1 VLRLPKK
8 EAVLRQENITLR
20 DLPARSA
27 SVLIVVALSA
37 FYLPLPFVIGTVL
50 IYLVIEVWG
59 ILSVKWMLA
68 EMRWLSYLS
77 LLCAA
82 TIGSCVFLNVLYEMW
97 QLEGLAPKLFTFCSL
112 TTALIHCATVRSYH
126 LPLAIVTGT
135 PVVATIALTI
145 VSSLIAEDRIVDTV
159 VGMVILMLMI
169 GYITVMMIE
178 GSRSRR
184 VLIAARTEADAANEA
199 KGRFMATLSHEIR
212 TPLNGILG
220 IAQLMKAEHA
230 GDFAG
235 ERADIL
241 YSSAVSLKTLVDD
254 VLDHEKVEAGK
265 LTLKPVPGDLR
276 EVANSTIKLF
286 AANAE
291 KKGLY
296 LRFEVDDDVPAR
308 LMFDPVRLRQILSN
322 LITNAIKFTDKG
334 GVRLDICVT
343 SQDYIRIEVRDTG
356 IGIPKSAQSHLFSRY
371 SQVDEQQERA
381 ATGTGLGLAISLGL
395 AELMGGTITVDSCA
409 GRGSIFALTF
419 PMTLPDTRQKA
430 PETSAEPKSFAQAP
444 RILVVDD
451 NAANRFIARS
461 FLEASGAVVEEAED
475 GEVSVQ
481 MAANGRYDV
490 IFMDLQMPVM
500 DGYSAAQAIRAMGHG
515 RRTAIIALTADS
527 TIRDQ
532 SRFDASGMNGFLSKP
547 LQKDRLLA
555 EVARHLPPALISA
568 AE

>member
-1 VLRLPKK
+1 
-8 EAVLRQENITLR
+8 
-20 DLPARSA
+20 
-27 SVLIVVALSA
+27 
-37 FYLPLPFVIGTVL
+37 
-50 IYLVIEVWG
+50 VIEVWG
-59 ILSVKWMLA
+59 ILSVKWMLF

-135 PVVATIALTI
+135 PVVVTIALTV
-145 VSSLIAEDRIVDTV
+145 VSSLIAEDRVVDTV
-159 VGMVILMLMI
+159 VGMLILMLMI

-220 IAQLMKAEHA
+220 IAQLMKAEHVD
-230 GDFAG
+230 GVIG

-241 YSSAVSLKTLVDD
+241 HGSAVSLKTLVDD

-276 EVANSTIKLF
+276 EVAGSTIKLF

-296 LRFEVDDDVPAR
+296 LRLEVAEHVPAS

-334 GVRLDICVT
+334 GVRLDVCVAP
-343 SQDYIRIEVRDTG
+343 QGDIRIEVRDTG
-356 IGIPKSAQSHLFSRY
+356 IGIPKSAQSQLFSRY
-371 SQVDEQQERA
+371 SQVDDQQERA

-395 AELMGGTITVDSCA
+395 AELMGGTITVESCA
-409 GRGSIFALTF
+409 GRGSIFTLTF
-419 PMTLPDTRQKA
+419 PMTLPDPQPNVADR
-430 PETSAEPKSFAQAP
+430 SADPKSFAQGL

-461 FLEASGAVVEEAED
+461 FLEASGTVVEEAED
-475 GEVSVQ
+475 GKVAVQ
-481 MAANGRYDV
+481 MAANQRYDL

-500 DGYSAAQAIRAMGHG
+500 DGYAAAQAIRATPQGG
-515 RRTAIIALTADS
+515 QTAIVALTADS
-527 TIRDQ
+527 TIQ
-532 SRFDASGMNGFLSKP
+532 EPSRFDASGMNGFLSKP
-547 LQKDRLLA
+547 LQKDLLLT
-555 EVARHLPPALISA
+555 ELARHVQPALISA

>member
-1 VLRLPKK
+1 M
-8 EAVLRQENITLR
+8 R

-37 FYLPLPFVIGTVL
+37 FYLPLSFVIGTVL
-50 IYLVIEVWG
+50 IYLLIEVWG
-59 ILSVKWMLA
+59 ILSV
-68 EMRWLSYLS
+68 RWILKRMNWWSYLS
-77 LLCAA
+77 LLIAA
-82 TIGSCVFLNVLYEMW
+82 AIGSCTFLNVLFQMW

-135 PVVATIALTI
+135 PVVATIMLTI
-145 VSSLIAEDRIVDTV
+145 VSSLIAQDRIVDTI
-159 VGMVILMLMI
+159 VGMLILMLMI
-169 GYITVMMIE
+169 GYITVMMVE

-230 GDFAG
+230 DG
-235 ERADIL
+235 ESGEQADVL
-241 YSSAVSLKTLVDD
+241 YSSAVSLKALVDD

-276 EVANSTIKLF
+276 DLAGSIIKLF
-286 AANAE
+286 SANAE

-296 LRFEVDDDVPAR
+296 LRLEVEDTLPPKV
-308 LMFDPVRLRQILSN
+308 MFDPVRLRQILSN
-322 LITNAIKFTDKG
+322 LITNAIKFTDGG
-334 GVRLDICVT
+334 GVRLHLCVT
-343 SQDYIRIEVRDTG
+343 PQDHIRIEVHDTG
-356 IGIPKSAQSHLFSRY
+356 IGIPKSAQSQLFSRY
-371 SQVDEQQERA
+371 SQVDNQQERA

-395 AELMGGTITVDSCA
+395 AKLMGGTITVDSCA
-409 GRGSIFALTF
+409 GRGSVFVMTF
-419 PMTLPDTRQKA
+419 PMALPSPITSEADTSKD
-430 PETSAEPKSFAQAP
+430 AQDFSQNP

-461 FLEASGAVVEEAED
+461 FLASSGAALDEAEN
-475 GEVSVQ
+475 GAVAVK
-481 MAANGRYDV
+481 MAAAQHYDL
-490 IFMDLQMPVM
+490 ILMDLHMPIM
-500 DGYSAAQAIRAMGHG
+500 DGYAAAEAIRATDYGKQ
-515 RRTAIIALTADS
+515 TAILALTADDS
-527 TIRDQ
+527 IRDQ
-532 SRFDASGMNGFLSKP
+532 RRFDACKMNGFLSKP
-547 LQKDRLLA
+547 LQKDLLLA
-555 EVARHLPPALISA
+555 EVSRYVPPLLNTA

>member
-1 VLRLPKK
+1 MLRLPKK

-37 FYLPLPFVIGTVL
+37 FYLPLSFVIGTVL

-82 TIGSCVFLNVLYEMW
+82 TIGSCVFLIVLYEMW

-230 GDFAG
+230 DNVAG

-296 LRFEVDDDVPAR
+296 LRLEVADHVPAS

-343 SQDYIRIEVRDTG
+343 PQDDIRIEVGDTG

-409 GRGSIFALTF
+409 GRGSIFALIF
-419 PMTLPDTRQKA
+419 PLTLPDTLQKA
-430 PETSAEPKSFAQAP
+430 PETSIASKSFAQAP

-461 FLEASGAVVEEAED
+461 FLEGAGAVVEEAENGD
-475 GEVSVQ
+475 VSVQ
-481 MAANGRYDV
+481 KAATGRYDL

-500 DGYSAAQAIRAMGHG
+500 DGYAAAQTIRATGHG
-515 RRTAIIALTADS
+515 RQTAIIALTADS

-555 EVARHLPPALISA
+555 EVARHLSPALISA